1 MESGPSGGDDDD
13 NMSLDNNITDVSAR
27 DTNSDEDDYVDDSN
41 SDSDEGINNSEKK
54 LFKCL

>member
-27 DTNSDEDDYVDDSN
+27 DTNSDEDDFVDSN

-54 LFKCL
+54 LLKLSS

>member
-1 MESGPSGGDDDD
+1 MESGPSGGDEDD

-54 LFKCL
+54 LLKL